1 PIPNSVV
8 KRRIADGSVEFL
20 HVRVGHRQAPIPRPL
35 VSIAGRGF
43 CFCAGKR
50 SPLDMEALIT
60 TLILLGVLSLS
71 VGQLLAFF
79 LLLTRAGP
87 TALLALI
94 IPGFGFFLG
103 RRHGIYKWLLLPY
116 LACMGCF
123 IAAMIVAG

>member
-1 PIPNSVV
+1 
-8 KRRIADGSVEFL
+8 
-20 HVRVGHRQAPIPRPL
+20 
-35 VSIAGRGF
+35 
-43 CFCAGKR
+43 
-50 SPLDMEALIT
+50 METLIS

-103 RRHGIYKWLLLPY
+103 RRHGI
-116 LACMGCF
+116 
-123 IAAMIVAG
+123 

>member
-1 PIPNSVV
+1 
-8 KRRIADGSVEFL
+8 EFL

-50 SPLDMEALIT
+50 SALDMETLIS
-60 TLILLGVLSLS
+60 TLILLGVLGLSL
-71 VGQLLAFF
+71 GQLLAF
-79 LLLTRAGP
+79 LLLLRRAGP
-87 TALLALI
+87 TALLALL

-116 LACMGCF
+116 LVCMGCF
-123 IAAMIVAG
+123 IAAMIMAG

>member
-1 PIPNSVV
+1 
-8 KRRIADGSVEFL
+8 
-20 HVRVGHRQAPIPRPL
+20 
-35 VSIAGRGF
+35 RGF
-43 CFCAGKR
+43 CFCAWKR
-50 SPLDMEALIT
+50 TPLDMDTLIS

-87 TALLALI
+87 AALLALI

-116 LACMGCF
+116 LVCMGCF
-123 IAAMIVAG
+123 IAAMIMAG